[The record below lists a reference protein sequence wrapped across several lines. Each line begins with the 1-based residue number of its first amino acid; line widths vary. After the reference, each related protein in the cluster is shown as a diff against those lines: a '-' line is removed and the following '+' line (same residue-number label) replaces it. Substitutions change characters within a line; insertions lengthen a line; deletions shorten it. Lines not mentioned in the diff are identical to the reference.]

1 MRGRSTLIDILKL
14 PLYISLMLKKKLPET
29 LKGFHIHLVGI
40 KGTGL
45 AAFAELLHRRGAL
58 ITGSDFDEKF
68 YTDEILQRLEIPYNE
83 HFSAEHVGD
92 SVQLVI
98 HSSAYG
104 SENPELAEA
113 EKRDIPIMVYTEA
126 LGYISTLTES
136 FGIAGVHG
144 KTTTAAL
151 AGTIAGAAGLEASIL
166 VGSAVPAFDGFSTA
180 FFGEKYF
187 IAETCEYKRHFLDF
201 KPASIVLTS
210 IEPDHLDY
218 FKDYQDILHAF
229 LEYIDLMP
237 SGGDLIFCS
246 DDHGASEAA
255 VIMKERR
262 KDLNYIPYGLSADGA
277 FCIVESRE
285 RKGLSTFRLKG
296 YDMNFSLRIPG
307 KHLILD
313 SGAALALNIRIL
325 EKEGRLIDKE
335 MLGALAK
342 GLLSFTGTRRRSEII
357 GEARGILFMDDYGH
371 HPTAIKT
378 TLEGLKKFYPDRRLV
393 VDFMSHT
400 FSRTAALLD
409 DFSRS
414 FGSADLILL
423 EQIYSSAREVYN
435 GKVTGRDLFEK
446 TKEVSK
452 NVYYFD
458 NFDETISFCRDN
470 LKEGDLFVTMGA
482 GNNWQI
488 GKNLYKEYTR

>member
-1 MRGRSTLIDILKL
+1 MEL
-14 PLYISLMLKKKLPET
+14 PLYISNMLKNKLPDT
-29 LKGFHIHLVGI
+29 LKDFHIHLVGI

-58 ITGSDFDEKF
+58 ITGSDIDEKF
-68 YTDEILQRLEIPYNE
+68 YTDEILTRLAIPYNE
-83 HFSAEHVGD
+83 HFSAEHLGE

-98 HSSAYG
+98 HSAAYG
-104 SENPELAEA
+104 MDNPEMAEA
-113 EKRDIPIMVYTEA
+113 EKRNIPRMVYTEA
-126 LGYISTLTES
+126 LGYISSLTKS

-144 KTTTAAL
+144 KTTTTAL
-151 AGTIAGAAGLEASIL
+151 AGTIAGATGLEASVL

-180 FFGEKYF
+180 YFGEKYF

-201 KPASIVLTS
+201 KPASIILTS

-218 FKDYQDILHAF
+218 FKDYEDILDAY
-229 LEYIDLMP
+229 LEYIDLLP
-237 SGGDLIFCS
+237 SGGDLIYCC
-246 DDHGASEAA
+246 DDPGALEAA
-255 VIMKERR
+255 TIMQDSRR
-262 KDLNYIPYGLSADGA
+262 DINYIPYGFSAEGA
-277 FCIVESRE
+277 FQIIESKE
-285 RKGLSTFRLKG
+285 GQGVSTFRMRG
-296 YDMNFSLRIPG
+296 YDRNFSLRIPG

-313 SGAALALNIRIL
+313 SAAALALNIRTL
-325 EKEGRLIDKE
+325 EGEGRIIDKD
-335 MLGALAK
+335 MLEALAE
-342 GLLSFTGTRRRSEII
+342 GLFSFTGTRRRSEII
-357 GEARGILFMDDYGH
+357 GEARGILFMDDYAH

-400 FSRTAALLD
+400 YSRTAALLD

-414 FGSADLILL
+414 FESADMILL
-423 EQIYSSAREVYN
+423 EKIYASAREVYN
-435 GKVTGRDLFEK
+435 GNVTGQDLFEK
-446 TKEVSK
+446 TKGFSK

-458 NFDETISFCRDN
+458 DFDKTFKFCRDN

-488 GKNLYKEYTR
+488 GKNLYEEYIK